1 MRPSHSDMS
10 SQVSPPADRVGIAR
24 PRRRNG
30 VAAVAP
36 LAELRPLASTAGR
49 RSKAGS
55 KVPAPTATGLRAV
68 PRLVQILGVATRHK
82 LLPAMMGS
90 GRRPRPKELRE
101 AFEELGL
108 VFLKFGQV
116 LAMRRDLL
124 PTGYAE
130 ELESLHDEL
139 PAMDIDIVRTTIE
152 RDLGAPLAELFSS
165 FDETP
170 LAAATIAQ
178 VHRATLHDGR
188 KVAVKVQRPDLQ
200 AIIAKDIAA
209 LTTLIALGERLFTSI
224 RALDLPVVVKEFSRS
239 LSREIDFGHEAR
251 SIVLFRTALADFPD
265 VWIPDVVPALSNGA
279 VLTLEFSPGERIDH
293 YAGLHPEAMPRAI
306 NALVRLMLQTIFEE
320 GIFHAD
326 PHPGNV
332 FVLAGGRLSLLDFGN
347 TGELDERMRESLMLL
362 LEAVVKGDARAATEA
377 YLEMTAASDEVN
389 RVGLLADMKAAL
401 YEIRRSNLADVSVG
415 DAFDSLMSAGSRNG
429 VHNPAEFVLL
439 TRAFVIL
446 ESMVGQLAPDHN
458 YMQSFREEIARLT
471 ALHFAPERIKA
482 KTRQLARDMERLVTD
497 APGDTR
503 RVLHRIAE
511 GDLGR
516 LPGLEA
522 LGARLSRNVTRLASA
537 ISFAALVIGGS
548 MLLLAPMGGWHHVL
562 GEAMIVGG
570 VVGMLVAGVG
580 ALRRSQVHGQH

>member
-1 MRPSHSDMS
+1 M
-10 SQVSPPADRVGIAR
+10 AT
-24 PRRRNG
+24 
-30 VAAVAP
+30 VAP
-36 LAELRPLASTAGR
+36 LAERRPLAGTDR
-49 RSKAGS
+49 RAAKPGGMA
-55 KVPAPTATGLRAV
+55 VAPQATGLRAV
-68 PRLVQILGVATRHK
+68 PRLVQILGVAARHK
-82 LLPAMMGS
+82 LLPTLMGS
-90 GRRPRPKELRE
+90 GRRPRPQELRE

-124 PTGYAE
+124 PAGYAE

-139 PAMDIDIVRTTIE
+139 PAMGIDIVRKTIE
-152 RDLGAPLAELFSS
+152 RDLGAPLAESFAS
-165 FDETP
+165 FDDIP

-188 KVAVKVQRPDLQ
+188 QVAVKVQRPDLQ
-200 AIIAKDIAA
+200 AIIARDIAA
-209 LTTLIALGERLFTSI
+209 LTTLVALGERLFPSL

-239 LSREIDFGHEAR
+239 LSREVDFGREAS
-251 SIVLFRTALADFPD
+251 SIALFRTTLADFSD
-265 VWIPDVVPALSNGA
+265 LWIPDVVPALSKGA

-293 YAGLHPEAMPRAI
+293 YAGPHPETMPRAI
-306 NALVRLMLQTIFEE
+306 NALVRLMLQSIFEE

-332 FVLAGGRLSLLDFGN
+332 FVLPDGRLSLLDFGN

-362 LEAVVKGDARAATEA
+362 LEDVVKGDARAATEA
-377 YLEMTAASDEVN
+377 YLEMAAAGDEVN
-389 RVGLLADMKAAL
+389 RAGLLADMKVAL
-401 YEIRRSNLADVSVG
+401 YEIRRSNLADVSIG

-446 ESMVGQLAPDHN
+446 EAMVGQLAPDHD
-458 YMQSFREEIARLT
+458 YMQSFRDEIARLT
-471 ALHFAPERIKA
+471 ALHFAPERIKT
-482 KTRQLARDMERLVTD
+482 KTQQWARDMERLFAD

-537 ISFAALVIGGS
+537 IAFAALVIGGS
-548 MLLLAPMGGWHHVL
+548 MLLLTPMGGWHHVL

-570 VVGMLVAGVG
+570 VVGMLIAGIG
-580 ALRRSQVHGQH
+580 ALRRRQVHGRH